1 MINKILKQPLNRLR
15 GKLLTQ
21 VVLLFDHLESMKRLF
36 YTGDNGAI
44 GPIGPRGQ
52 MGDAGLP
59 GLRGSPGDQG
69 YPGKPGWGGF
79 LSFVLLCILLFI
91 FTTCTR
97 ITQCWGSSEINV
109 VIDINLILYQ
119 QDLINKQMS
128 LYRNND
134 LIATWW

>member
-21 VVLLFDHLESMKRLF
+21 VVLLFDHKRLF